1 VSGEVAKFKKK
12 RRRVVTSISPRMD
25 LWLDGELDPSDFTD
39 EEVQRMQLSD
49 KDGSFRGRPPMAIPR
64 ELAMA
69 FRAEAQKRLQ
79 NWFVE
84 IVPDAQRAYKELLN
98 SRHLAPG
105 DAARLRA
112 AEGVFERVIGKVVAQ
127 TDMHV
132 VMDKGK
138 TFEDFVGEAII
149 DVEEEDA

>member
-1 VSGEVAKFKKK
+1 
-12 RRRVVTSISPRMD
+12 
-25 LWLDGELDPSDFTD
+25 
-39 EEVQRMQLSD
+39 
-49 KDGSFRGRPPMAIPR
+49 
-64 ELAMA
+64 MA